1 MIANDILQKV
11 IVARL
16 KADAPLVAA
25 LNGSDEEVREQQWQG
40 RNFTY
45 PAVRVA
51 LGTQAPRIEMTPCE
65 WARLSFSILC
75 LSEERSSQQTDNIAG
90 LVNAALHNKA
100 WTVTADGFRFH
111 FIRSAGLNSAIR
123 MSERVWRAEAFFI
136 ADLHTV

>member
-1 MIANDILQKV
+1 MIANDILQKA

-16 KADAPLVAA
+16 KADGPLVAA
-25 LNGSDEEVREQQWQG
+25 LNGSNKEVREQQWQG

-51 LGTQAPRIEMTPCE
+51 LGTQMPRIEMTPCE

-75 LSEERSSQQTDNIAG
+75 LSEEHSSQQTDNIAG
-90 LVNAALHNKA
+90 LVNAALHKQA

-136 ADLHTV
+136 TDLHTV